1 MEGLRGVGE
10 VHHDEDCR
18 YPRSCSVS
26 RVLCADK
33 DSNADYLSTKQGE
46 SDLHSAMLSSGETSH
61 RL

>member
-1 MEGLRGVGE
+1 MEGLLGVGG
-10 VHHDEDCR
+10 VHHGENCR
-18 YPRSCSVS
+18 YPHLCSVS